1 MDLQKLSIDV
11 SRKTLLASCHRSHWA
26 PDAAAW
32 GRSECIYPNGAIDTS
47 AHHPPLVGRQ
57 AEDCARVIAEC
68 PHGGLRAAEIPK
80 LNRLVV
86 AATDNA
92 PILARDSHDWL
103 CVPTECEAR
112 ATSAVE
118 VPKLHGVVSAASDH
132 ALVLDALDCVNHL
145 LMSPQLGRDLAR
157 LDIPDLGVPKMA
169 TRGDLGAHAVPS
181 EPRHAVQTISIA
193 GIQISEVLARC
204 SIPDSNRGIV
214 ASADYY
220 ALSHGEAAYP
230 VGVST

>member
-47 AHHPPLVGRQ
+47 AHLSEAEAEAEASVRQFEGAVTTAASFERVVAHHPPLVGRQ

-157 LDIPDLGVPKMA
+157 LDIPDLRCDRPKLRPKE
-169 TRGDLGAHAVPS
+169 TTKAV
-181 EPRHAVQTISIA
+181 
-193 GIQISEVLARC
+193 
-204 SIPDSNRGIV
+204 
-214 ASADYY
+214 
-220 ALSHGEAAYP
+220 
-230 VGVST
+230 